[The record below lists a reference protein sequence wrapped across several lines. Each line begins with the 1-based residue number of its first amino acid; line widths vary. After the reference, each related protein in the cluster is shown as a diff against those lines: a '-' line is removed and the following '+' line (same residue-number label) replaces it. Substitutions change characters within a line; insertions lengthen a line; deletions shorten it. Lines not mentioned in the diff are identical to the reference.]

1 MSPDALSSSEHC
13 RSGLLLICLSGG
25 FSRPAL
31 PEGFPRLVVVGV
43 SFGSVI
49 ERWLLESLGIWWA
62 DCILTYVRIHIF
74 FFLSFGYDVA
84 TSLITY
90 VSLES
95 EVGEQKT

>member
-1 MSPDALSSSEHC
+1 MRYPVASTAAVDYCSSVYYVDFLDQLCLKVSL
-13 RSGLLLICLSGG
+13 GLLG
-25 FSRPAL
+25 A
-31 PEGFPRLVVVGV
+31 
-43 SFGSVI
+43 SFGLVI